1 MVRRFCR
8 SPTTITTLLSSP
20 TRHALLTAT
29 SMYQPRQTGPL
40 RCGWKD
46 ITSAR
51 KFSLCRKQMIDLPR
65 WKALPLLALFLRIGN
80 MSDLHSAVSAVLTD
94 HYTKNAT
101 RIRELAAP
109 FTNAQFWQK
118 PFPFGNSFGHLVL
131 HLTGNLNYYV
141 GAQIAQTGYI
151 RDRPRE
157 FTDPNPPFK
166 DEALKRFDDTV
177 DVVLRT
183 IRSQSPEDWSK
194 PYTAV
199 GSDSP
204 ARLDIVFQCA
214 THLDHHIG
222 QMIYLGFESKRK

>member
-1 MVRRFCR
+1 MPDLKDTMAAGFEARYKKLAARVRE
-8 SPTTITTLLSSP
+8 LE
-20 TRHALLTAT
+20 
-29 SMYQPRQTGPL
+29 GPL
-40 RCGWKD
+40 
-46 ITSAR
+46 
-51 KFSLCRKQMIDLPR
+51 
-65 WKALPLLALFLRIGN
+65 
-80 MSDLHSAVSAVLTD
+80 SD
-94 HYTKNAT
+94 
-101 RIRELAAP
+101 E
-109 FTNAQFWQK
+109 QFWTK

-141 GAQIAQTGYI
+141 GTQVAQTGYV

-157 FTDPNPPFK
+157 FAETARPPK
-166 DEALKRFDDTV
+166 AETLKKFDDAI

-204 ARLDIVFQCA
+204 DRFDIVFQCA

-222 QMIYLGFESKRK
+222 QMIYLGFEFKRKS